1 MTTEIKKL
9 VAFDLDNTLMC
20 SIMPEEGKKIWKEKT
35 NTDYPHLGWW
45 GRKESLNTEVFD
57 IKLFPTIVNLIKRDC
72 NNLEAYVIILTSR
85 IPRLEPEIQKILTD
99 NGINVDNID
108 TKKDYRTKGQR
119 LMTYVNQ
126 MPDLEEINLFDDEDH
141 NIEIFLSL
149 KDQINKNIKYNVYKT
164 TEGNIQLIYTN
175 NKLMEMINEEI
186 LKL

>member
-1 MTTEIKKL
+1 
-9 VAFDLDNTLMC
+9 
-20 SIMPEEGKKIWKEKT
+20 
-35 NTDYPHLGWW
+35 
-45 GRKESLNTEVFD
+45 
-57 IKLFPTIVNLIKRDC
+57 
-72 NNLEAYVIILTSR
+72 
-85 IPRLEPEIQKILTD
+85 
-99 NGINVDNID
+99 
-108 TKKDYRTKGQR
+108 
-119 LMTYVNQ
+119 